1 MDGREDRLKYIALQ
15 VEDTVATVTL
25 NRPDALNALDSG
37 TLRELEQVFAYI
49 RDDKDIYGVIVTGS
63 GKAFAAGA
71 DIAQMQDYKTFEG
84 RAYAGRAQDVFGRI
98 ESLEK
103 PVIAAVNGYALGGG
117 CELAL
122 SCDIRIASEK
132 AVFGQPEA
140 ALGVIPCFG
149 GTQRLTRL
157 IGQGKAKELI
167 FTGRKAGALEALEIG
182 LVNKVVPPERLME
195 EAVDM
200 MRIITAN
207 APIAVRLAKTAINY
221 GMDVDLRSG
230 LELEKNLAAITFGT
244 EDKQEGMNAFLG
256 KRDASFVGC

>member
-1 MDGREDRLKYIALQ
+1 MDGRVNHLKNIALH
-15 VEDTVATVTL
+15 VEDTVATVML
-25 NRPDALNALDSG
+25 NRPDALNALDG
-37 TLRELEQVFAYI
+37 TTLRELEQGFAYI
-49 RDDKDIYGVIVTGS
+49 RDDKEIYGVIITGS
-63 GKAFAAGA
+63 GRAFAAGA
-71 DIAQMQDYKTFEG
+71 DIGQMQEYRTWEG
-84 RAYAGRAQDVFGRI
+84 RAYAAYAQEVFSRI

-167 FTGRKAGALEALEIG
+167 FTGRKAGASEALEIG
-182 LVNKVVPPERLME
+182 LVNKVVPPERLIE
-195 EAVDM
+195 EAGAM
-200 MRIITAN
+200 MRLITAN

-221 GMDVDLRSG
+221 GMDMDLRSG

-244 EDKQEGMNAFLG
+244 EDKQEGMSAFLG
-256 KRDASFVGC
+256 KRDADFGGC